1 MRKITLILSLLLAT
15 CGLLSAQ
22 VVRVSGTLAD
32 VKNDSSLIGASV
44 FLTAP
49 TDSMRRG
56 AMTDIAGKFI
66 FGNVPPGNYTLH
78 TEYLGYTDLNLPVQ
92 VDTVEILLG
101 RLKLT
106 EDATALKEVTVTEQ
120 QLRVQQLGDTTQYNA
135 DAYKTNQNATSED
148 LITKMPGITLE
159 NGVIKAQGEEV
170 KKVTIDGEDFFG
182 DDATATLR
190 NLPAEIV
197 DKIQVFDRLSDQ
209 SQFTGF
215 DDGQGQKTINIVTKS
230 GKSNGQFGKLYAGYG
245 TDNRYIAGGSV
256 NIFDGKRRISLI
268 GLANNIN
275 QQNFS
280 TQDLLGVIGTSSGR
294 QGGQSSGGGGR
305 SGGSQGGGGN
315 RGGGDQQGR
324 SGGSTSDYLTGQ
336 QNGINAVNSLGINYS
351 DRWGTRTKIS
361 GSYFFNKTNN
371 ETESV
376 LRRQYFLP
384 EASGALYD
392 EDQTGGNRNFN
403 HRVNFRIEYMLDSSN
418 TLTLTPR
425 ASWQDNN
432 TVRQFSGQNRLSDGS
447 ASSQTESD
455 FSSNNKGYTLSG
467 NALYRHRFAKKGRT
481 FSINAGINANDRTG
495 DSRQFSRSEFFN
507 SSDTAS
513 VVDQQY
519 TNSSDGHTWSGD
531 LAYTEPIGQKGA
543 LQINYSPSIAQNH
556 SDKITN
562 AQEDDL
568 GNFTQFDTLL
578 SNRFDNNVTTQRGG
592 VSYRINDKKFS
603 FSVGLNYQNVHMES
617 AQRFPFEF
625 SINKTFDN
633 LLPSINYSYKPSK
646 NKNLRL
652 DYRTATN
659 VPSISQLQNVLN
671 NDNPLLLS
679 IGNPDLKQPYNHTLS
694 ARLNLNNP
702 TNATSFMVAL
712 FGGYTQDYIANS
724 TIIATSDTT
733 VLGNIPLL
741 PGAQLA
747 RPVNISG
754 YWNTRSL
761 ATYSWPVKILKSNFS
776 VNGGYSYARLPSLI
790 NGVTNT
796 TDRHNTNAGLVWG
809 SNISDKLDFTFN
821 YSANFNIVRNSVQPA
836 LNNDYFYH
844 QLGLRFEWEFWK
856 GLFVNST
863 VDQSLYNGLQSN
875 VDQSYTLWNA
885 AIGYR
890 FLKNDALE
898 IKVSAFDLL
907 DENKSIFRNVTDT
920 YIEDEE
926 TKVLSQYFLMTL
938 TYNLRNFGSRK

>member
-1 MRKITLILSLLLAT
+1 MRKSALLFPLFFAT
-15 CGLLSAQ
+15 FGLLSAQ
-22 VVRVSGTLAD
+22 GVRVSGTLAD
-32 VKNDSSLIGASV
+32 TKNDSSLIGVSV

-49 TDSMRRG
+49 ADSFQRG
-56 AMTDIAGKFI
+56 AATDVQGQFI
-66 FGNVPPGNYTLH
+66 FGNIPPGSYTLH
-78 TEYLGYTDLNLPVQ
+78 TDYLGYTDLNLPVQ
-92 VDTVEILLG
+92 VDTVEVVLG
-101 RLKLT
+101 RVKLA

-135 DAYKTNQNATSED
+135 DAYKTNLNATSED
-148 LITKMPGITLE
+148 LITKMPGITVE
-159 NGVIKAQGEEV
+159 NGVVKAQGEEV

-215 DDGQGQKTINIVTKS
+215 DDGQGQKIINIVTKS
-230 GKSNGQFGKLYAGYG
+230 GKSNGQFGKIYAGYG
-245 TDNRYIAGGSV
+245 TDDRYIAGGSV

-280 TQDLLGVIGTSSGR
+280 TQDLLGVIGTGSGR

-305 SGGSQGGGGN
+305 GGSAQGGGN
-315 RGGGDQQGR
+315 RGGG
-324 SGGSTSDYLTGQ
+324 GGGQTSDYLTGQ
-336 QNGINAVNSLGINYS
+336 QNGINAINSLGINYS
-351 DRWGTRTKIS
+351 DRWGERMKVS

-371 ETESV
+371 ETESI

-392 EDQTGGNRNFN
+392 ETQTGGNRNFN
-403 HRVNFRIEYMLDSSN
+403 HRANLRLEYMLDSAN

-432 TVRQFSGQNRLSDGS
+432 TFRQFSGQNRLPDGT
-447 ASSQTESD
+447 ASSQTTSD

-467 NALYRHRFAKKGRT
+467 NLLYRHRFAKKGRT
-481 FSINAGINANDRTG
+481 ISFNAGLNANDRNG

-507 SSDTAS
+507 GLDTAS
-513 VVDQQY
+513 IIDQQY
-519 TNSSDGHTWSGD
+519 TTASDGRTWSGD
-531 LAYTEPIGQKGA
+531 LAYTEPIGAKGA
-543 LQINYSPSIAQNH
+543 LQINYSPSLAQNH

-578 SNRFDNNVTTQRGG
+578 SNRFDNDVTKHRGG
-592 VSYRINDKKFS
+592 VSYRLRREKSNFS
-603 FSVGLNYQNVHMES
+603 IGLNYQNVHMES
-617 AQRFPFEF
+617 AQRFPFEV

-633 LLPSINYSYKPSK
+633 LLPFINFNYKPSK
-646 NKNLRL
+646 NQNLRL

-659 VPSISQLQNVLN
+659 VPNIRQLQNVLD

-694 ARLNLNNP
+694 ARLNFNNP
-702 TNATSFMVAL
+702 TKATSFMVAL
-712 FGGYTQDYIANS
+712 FGGYTQDYIGNS

-776 VNGGYSYARLPSLI
+776 LNAGYSYARLPSLI
-790 NGVTNT
+790 NGNTNT
-796 TDRHNTNAGLVWG
+796 TDRHNTNGGLVWG
-809 SNISDKLDFTFN
+809 SNISEKLDFTLS
-821 YSANFNIVRNSVQPA
+821 YSANFNVVRNSVQPA
-836 LNNDYFYH
+836 LNNNYFYH

-875 VDQSYTLWNA
+875 IDQSYTLWNA
-885 AIGYR
+885 ALGYR
-890 FLKNDALE
+890 FLKNEALE
-898 IKVSAFDLL
+898 IKLSAFDLL
-907 DENKSIFRNVTDT
+907 NQNRSIFRNVTDT
-920 YIEDEE
+920 YIEDEQ
-926 TKVLSQYFLMTL
+926 TKVLSQYFLLTL
-938 TYNLRNFGSRK
+938 TYNLRNFGTRK